1 MDEIR
6 WGIIGSGNIAHKFA
20 EDIKLVDHCR
30 VVACSSKDI
39 DKARDFKDRHGLDF
53 SYGSYEEMLDNPL
66 IDAVYIATTHN
77 YHHENALLCIR
88 YGKHILCEKAFTL
101 NAGQAAEIFAEAGK
115 KGLFVMEAMWSRF
128 LPAAVWMREQI
139 LKGEIGRITGIS
151 ARFGVKFPYDPG
163 SRAFD
168 RNLGGGGLLDL
179 GIYPL
184 SLACSIMG
192 GTPDEIIGNAAIG
205 ATGVDEQG
213 SILLKYA
220 GGRIASLAYSM
231 LEEYEN
237 LATVFGTKGRIMVEQ
252 TFKPVKITIIKEN
265 EPDILFES
273 SGTNG
278 FEHEIREAVD
288 LILQGKT
295 GSAVMSAEDTIR
307 IMRICDAL
315 RAQWNMKYPG
325 E

>member
-1 MDEIR
+1 MDTIR
-6 WGIIGSGNIAHKFA
+6 WGIIGSGNIANKFA
-20 EDIKLVDHCR
+20 EDIRLVHHCR
-30 VVACSSKDI
+30 AVACSSKDI
-39 DKARDFKDRHGLDF
+39 HKANDFKDRHGLDF
-53 SYGSYEEMLDNPL
+53 SYGSYEEMLANPL

-77 YHHENALLCIR
+77 FHYENALLCIR
-88 YGKHILCEKAFTL
+88 YGKHILCEKSFTL
-101 NAGQAAEIFAEAGK
+101 NAVQAAEIFSKAGE

-139 LKGEIGRITGIS
+139 RKGEIGSVTGVF
-151 ARFGVKFPYDPG
+151 ARFGVKFPYDPC
-163 SRAFD
+163 SRAFNPD
-168 RNLGGGGLLDL
+168 LGGGGLLDI

-184 SLACSIMG
+184 SLACSILG
-192 GTPDEIIGNAAIG
+192 SGPDEIIGDAAIG

-213 SILLKYA
+213 SILLKFT
-220 GGRIASLAYSM
+220 GGRMASLAYSM
-231 LEEYEN
+231 LEGYEN
-237 LATVFGTKGRIMVEQ
+237 QTTVYGTKGRILVEQ
-252 TFKPVKITIIKEN
+252 TFMPVKITIIKEN
-265 EPDILFES
+265 EPDVIFEN

-295 GSAVMSAEDTIR
+295 ESPVMSAGDTIQ
-307 IMRICDAL
+307 IMKICDSL